1 MLDERT
7 DENENQV
14 VFLFVCLFFYDILG
28 NSPIGQMDLNN
39 HGSCLE
45 LQLYD
50 LVKKKKNKKQPSTFL
65 ESKKKLLKSPSREK
79 GLDYK
84 LFYMSTHKERNV
96 NRVSPLKIKWSS
108 YLSEIFKS

>member
-14 VFLFVCLFFYDILG
+14 VVVVFFFYDILG

-50 LVKKKKNKKQPSTFL
+50 LVKKKTTNNPA
-65 ESKKKLLKSPSREK
+65 
-79 GLDYK
+79 
-84 LFYMSTHKERNV
+84 
-96 NRVSPLKIKWSS
+96 
-108 YLSEIFKS
+108 LSWKVRKHF

>member
-1 MLDERT
+1 MLEEKNMLDERT

-50 LVKKKKNKKQPSTFL
+50 LVKKQKTKNNPA
-65 ESKKKLLKSPSREK
+65 
-79 GLDYK
+79 
-84 LFYMSTHKERNV
+84 
-96 NRVSPLKIKWSS
+96 
-108 YLSEIFKS
+108 LSWKVRKHF